1 MPKIRI
7 INLQMEK
14 LNKIKVGITIGDPNG
29 IGVEVILKTFE
40 DKRIF
45 EYFTPVVFGNTNIL
59 KEQRK
64 YFNIKTGIKEIKEIN
79 NFHEFYLNVFNCWDE
94 EFEII
99 SKNK

>member
-29 IGVEVILKTFE
+29 IGIEVILKIFE

-45 EYFTPVVFGNTNIL
+45 EYFTPIVFGNTNIL

-64 YFNIKTGIKEIKEIN
+64 ESIKSRQPKIRKHEMQ
-79 NFHEFYLNVFNCWDE
+79 NFRHFGPTKAIMIL
-94 EFEII
+94 IL
-99 SKNK
+99 